1 MMDTPM
7 NEEQE
12 WRAQH
17 YALLANLL
25 ASAPEQALLDN
36 IASVEVTEPDSL
48 MGQAWKGLR
57 QAASTVRAE
66 QVREEFHALFIGLTQ
81 GEVVPYGSFYQTGF
95 LHEEPLAK
103 LRQDLSKLGL
113 ERQQD
118 KKEPEDHIAGE
129 FDVMRLILTA
139 QGTPVVDAAT
149 FFQRHILPWANDFFA
164 DLAAAASADFYREL
178 ADFGASFIK
187 LETQLLK

>member
-1 MMDTPM
+1 MENPM
-7 NEEQE
+7 SQEQE

-17 YALLANLL
+17 YALLATLL
-25 ASAPEQALLDN
+25 ASPPEQSLLDH
-36 IASVEVTEPDSL
+36 IAAVEVTEPEST
-48 MGQAWKGLR
+48 MGKAWQQLCE
-57 QAASTVRAE
+57 AASSAQTE
-66 QVREEFHALFIGLTQ
+66 QVKQEFHALFIGLTQ

-95 LHEEPLAK
+95 LHEEPLAR
-103 LRQDLSKLGL
+103 LRHDLSQLGL

-139 QGTPVVDAAT
+139 QGTPVVDAPT
-149 FFQRHILPWANDFFA
+149 FFRRHILPWAEAFFA
-164 DLAAAASADFYREL
+164 DLAVAGSANFYREL
-178 ADFGASFIK
+178 ADFGANFIK

>member
-1 MMDTPM
+1 M

-17 YALLANLL
+17 YALLASML
-25 ASAPEQALLDN
+25 ATPPEQSLLDN
-36 IASVEVTEPDSL
+36 IAAVEVTEPESI
-48 MGQAWKGLR
+48 MGQAWQRLC
-57 QAASTVRAE
+57 QAASKAKTG

-81 GEVVPYGSFYQTGF
+81 GEIVPYGSFYQTGF
-95 LHEEPLAK
+95 LHEEPLAR
-103 LRQDLSKLGL
+103 LRQDLSQLGL

-149 FFQRHILPWANDFFA
+149 FFRRHILPWAEAFFS
-164 DLAAAASADFYREL
+164 DLAAAGSADFYREL
-178 ADFGASFIK
+178 AKFGVSFIK